1 MMKKP
6 QLKLMIN
13 IIGLLGW
20 SLVGGVL
27 AAVTESPPQNQQ
39 PQAQLQLQQTHQQ
52 TRQQPLPSSRVRSS
66 AYRSTPA
73 ATAHCEYKEL
83 MTKLHDRVGILA
95 TLDED
100 QRHRLEVIDKKIDDL
115 VASNTGR
122 MESLKAQQMD
132 FQQRLDSFEHIQRL
146 SRNTLDELKDLSRPI
161 RQAAAQEEQ
170 DSERFPRNQSDL
182 VLSVPERLDALA
194 SLLASTAINV
204 RDLQQS
210 VRKVLQ
216 NNRRNLQRHRAGQQ
230 PKPGYMEHAT
240 SCLDEYLAINGILKL
255 QLTPQSE
262 SFYVPCDKDW
272 TVIMSRGQDGIN
284 FERSWLEYKDGFGNL
299 AGDFFIGLDKV
310 HALTSSTLHELRIV
324 LEDFQ
329 GNVAFAGYSSFAI
342 GSEKEAYPLSLLGQ
356 FQSELQPS
364 AGDSLSYQA
373 GAKFSTIDN
382 DNDNCVDCSCAQR
395 HRGAGWFNNCATSNL
410 MGTYF
415 ESNYANAGQ
424 TGIFWEKFQG
434 LEYSLMKVRMLIR
447 PITPEDGGQR

>member
-6 QLKLMIN
+6 QLNLMIN
-13 IIGLLGW
+13 IIGLLA
-20 SLVGGVL
+20 LVWGVL
-27 AAVTESPPQNQQ
+27 GAVTESPSQ
-39 PQAQLQLQQTHQQ
+39 PQPQPQPQLQQTHHQQQRQQ
-52 TRQQPLPSSRVRSS
+52 TLPSSR
-66 AYRSTPA
+66 STSA

-100 QRHRLEVIDKKIDDL
+100 QRHRLEVIDKKIDNL
-115 VASNTGR
+115 VESNTGR

-161 RQAAAQEEQ
+161 RQAAAQEDQ
-170 DSERFPRNQSDL
+170 DAERYRRNQSDL

-230 PKPGYMEHAT
+230 PRPGYMEHAT

-299 AGDFFIGLDKV
+299 AGDFFIGLDKL

-410 MGTYF
+410 MGTYVD
-415 ESNYANAGQ
+415 SNYANAGQ

-434 LEYSLMKVRMLIR
+434 LEYSLFKVRMLIR
-447 PITPEDGGQR
+447 PIAPEDGGQR